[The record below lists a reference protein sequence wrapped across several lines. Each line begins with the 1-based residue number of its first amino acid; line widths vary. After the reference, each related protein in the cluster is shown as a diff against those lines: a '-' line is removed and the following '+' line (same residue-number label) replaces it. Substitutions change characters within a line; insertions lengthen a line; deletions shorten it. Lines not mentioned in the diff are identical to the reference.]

1 MKKSNKMSCPD
12 CGVEM
17 NHRANKI
24 DGSNDTP
31 VDADS
36 GGTLEEAHICPDCGK
51 TVMRKPVETNQARR
65 TSFIRRSNF
74 AYSGIL

>member
-17 NHRANKI
+17 NLRANKI
-24 DGSNDTP
+24 DYSNDTP

-36 GGTLEEAHICPDCGK
+36 GGTLEEAHICLACGK
-51 TVMRKPVETNQARR
+51 TVMRKPVETNQASP
-65 TSFIRRSNF
+65 TSLIRRSSF
-74 AYSGIL
+74 AYQGIL